1 VFANIKLNRLEDLEL
16 NTIDIY
22 ENRSP
27 YQLNTMPPIVLTN
40 YLSAIQVTTNTAFTI
55 SVSAYNNPTSYELI
69 LNGPG
74 SNQIAASDSGTFTGT
89 LTANGLYHI
98 NYFISNEIGTT
109 QYCLTLSAT

>member
-22 ENRSP
+22 ENRTP
-27 YQLNTMPPIVLTN
+27 YQLNTMPPIVLTS
-40 YLSAIQVTTNTAFTI
+40 YLSAIQVTTNLAFTV

-74 SNQIAASDSGTFTGT
+74 STQVIVDNAGTFTGT
-89 LTANGLYHI
+89 LTSSGLYHI

-109 QYCLTLSAT
+109 QYCLTLSAS